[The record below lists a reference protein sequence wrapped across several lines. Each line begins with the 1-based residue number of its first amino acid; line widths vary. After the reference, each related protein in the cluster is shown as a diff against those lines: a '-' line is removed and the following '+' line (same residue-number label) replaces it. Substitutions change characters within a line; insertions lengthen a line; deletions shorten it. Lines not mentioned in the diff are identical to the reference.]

1 MKKNTHIA
9 HLSLGSNLGNKALML
24 QKAVYLLEDRLVSI
38 TAISPVYKTAA
49 WGFDSE
55 DFLNCCLSI
64 EVSVTPIKVLDT
76 ILEIENSLGRKRY
89 EQEGYAART
98 IDIDLLLYGTETLS
112 EERLQLPH
120 PQMEKRAFVL
130 VPLAQIAANAIHPVL
145 NTSVQ
150 SILEASEDLT
160 GLERTEITLHKTLNL
175 LDSGLTFIAIE
186 GNIGAGKT
194 TLSSMISED
203 FNAKLILEGFADN
216 PFLPKF
222 YEDQARYAFPLE
234 MSFLAERYQQYTE
247 STSQL
252 DLFKNFM
259 VSDYDIYKSLIF
271 AQITLGKEEYALYR
285 KLFGFMYKDAKVP
298 DAYIYL
304 YQNTERLLDNIAKR
318 GRDYEKTIDAEYLEK
333 INQGYLDFI
342 KTHHQNQ
349 QLIIDVSDRDFVS
362 NPEDY
367 QWIVKKIA
375 LFGFLKSR

>member
-24 QKAVYLLEDRLVSI
+24 QKAVYLLEDRLGSI
-38 TAISPVYKTAA
+38 IAISPVYKTAA

-76 ILEIENSLGRKRY
+76 ILEIENSLGRKRF

-98 IDIDLLLYGTETLS
+98 IDIDLLLYGTETHS

-145 NTSVQ
+145 NTSIQ
-150 SILEASEDLT
+150 SILETSEDLT
-160 GLERTEITLHKTLNL
+160 GLERTEIKLNKTLNL

-367 QWIVKKIA
+367 QWIIKKIA

>member
-9 HLSLGSNLGNKALML
+9 HFSLGSNRGNKALML
-24 QKAVYLLEDRLVSI
+24 QKAIYLLEDRLGSI
-38 TAISPVYKTAA
+38 IAISPVYKTAA

-55 DFLNCCLSI
+55 DFLNCCVSI
-64 EVSVTPIKVLDT
+64 EVTMTPLKVLDT
-76 ILEIENSLGRKRY
+76 ILEIENNLGRKRF
-89 EQEGYAART
+89 EQEGYAPRT
-98 IDIDLLLYGTETLS
+98 IDIDLLLYGTEIHLD
-112 EERLQLPH
+112 ERLQLPH

-130 VPLAQIAANAIHPVL
+130 LPLAQIAAKAIHPIFDK
-145 NTSVQ
+145 SVQ
-150 SILEASEDLT
+150 SLLNECEDSSALELT
-160 GLERTEITLHKTLNL
+160 DIVLKKTLSL
-175 LDSGLTFIAIE
+175 QDSGLTFIAIE

-234 MSFLAERYQQYTE
+234 MSFLAERYQQFTE

-271 AQITLGKEEYALYR
+271 AQITLGKEEFALYR
-285 KLFGFMYKDAKVP
+285 KLFGFMYQDAKVP

-304 YQNTERLLDNIAKR
+304 YQNTERLLENIAKR

-342 KTHHQNQ
+342 KTHHQNH

-367 QWIVKKIA
+367 QWIIKKIA

>member
-1 MKKNTHIA
+1 
-9 HLSLGSNLGNKALML
+9 
-24 QKAVYLLEDRLVSI
+24 
-38 TAISPVYKTAA
+38 
-49 WGFDSE
+49 
-55 DFLNCCLSI
+55 
-64 EVSVTPIKVLDT
+64 VLDT

-98 IDIDLLLYGTETLS
+98 IDIDLLLYGTETHS

-150 SILEASEDLT
+150 TILEASKDLT

-367 QWIVKKIA
+367 QWIIKKIA

>member
-1 MKKNTHIA
+1 MKKNIHTA
-9 HLSLGSNLGNKALML
+9 YFSLGSNRGNKALML
-24 QKAVYLLEDRLVSI
+24 QKAVYLLEDRLGSI
-38 TAISPVYKTAA
+38 SAISPVYKTAA

-64 EVSVTPIKVLDT
+64 EVAMTPLKVLDT
-76 ILEIENSLGRKRY
+76 ILEIENNLGRKRY
-89 EQEGYAART
+89 EQESYAART
-98 IDIDLLLYGTETLS
+98 IDIDLLLYGTQTHS

-130 VPLAQIAANAIHPVL
+130 VPLAQIAAKAVHPIFDK
-145 NTSVQ
+145 SVQ
-150 SILEASEDLT
+150 SLLNASEDLT
-160 GLERTEITLHKTLNL
+160 ALQRTDIALNKTLNL
-175 LDSGLTFIAIE
+175 GDSGLTFIAIE

-203 FNAKLILEGFADN
+203 FNAKLIHEGFADN

-222 YEDQARYAFPLE
+222 YEDPARYAFPLE

-271 AQITLGKEEYALYR
+271 AQITLGKEEYTLYR

-304 YQNTERLLDNIAKR
+304 YQNTERLLENIAAR
-318 GRDYEKTIDAEYLEK
+318 GRDYEKTIDAKYLEK

-342 KTHHQNQ
+342 KTHHQNH

>member
-1 MKKNTHIA
+1 M
-9 HLSLGSNLGNKALML
+9 
-24 QKAVYLLEDRLVSI
+24 
-38 TAISPVYKTAA
+38 
-49 WGFDSE
+49 
-55 DFLNCCLSI
+55 
-64 EVSVTPIKVLDT
+64 TPLKVLDT
-76 ILEIENSLGRKRY
+76 ILEIENNLGRKRF
-89 EQEGYAART
+89 EQEGYAPRT
-98 IDIDLLLYGTETLS
+98 IDIDLLLYGTEIHLD
-112 EERLQLPH
+112 ECLQLPH

-130 VPLAQIAANAIHPVL
+130 LPLVQIAAKAIHPIFDK
-145 NTSVQ
+145 SVQ
-150 SILEASEDLT
+150 SLLNESEDSSALELT
-160 GLERTEITLHKTLNL
+160 DIVLKKNL
-175 LDSGLTFIAIE
+175 SLQDSGLTFIAIE

-234 MSFLAERYQQYTE
+234 MSFLAERYQQFTE

-271 AQITLGKEEYALYR
+271 AQITLGKEEFALYR
-285 KLFGFMYKDAKVP
+285 KLFGFMYQDAKVP

-304 YQNTERLLDNIAKR
+304 YQNTERLLENIAKR

-342 KTHHQNQ
+342 KTHHQNH

-367 QWIVKKIA
+367 QWIIKKIA

>member
-1 MKKNTHIA
+1 MKKNTQIA

-24 QKAVYLLEDRLVSI
+24 QKAVYLLEDRLGSI
-38 TAISPVYKTAA
+38 IAISPVYKTAA

-64 EVSVTPIKVLDT
+64 EVSITPLKVLDT

-98 IDIDLLLYGTETLS
+98 IDIDLLLYGTETHS

-160 GLERTEITLHKTLNL
+160 GLERTEIALNKTLNL

-349 QLIIDVSDRDFVS
+349 QLIIDVSDRDFVY

-367 QWIVKKIA
+367 QWIIKKIA

>member
-1 MKKNTHIA
+1 
-9 HLSLGSNLGNKALML
+9 ML
-24 QKAVYLLEDRLVSI
+24 L
-38 TAISPVYKTAA
+38 
-49 WGFDSE
+49 
-55 DFLNCCLSI
+55 
-64 EVSVTPIKVLDT
+64 
-76 ILEIENSLGRKRY
+76 
-89 EQEGYAART
+89 
-98 IDIDLLLYGTETLS
+98 
-112 EERLQLPH
+112 
-120 PQMEKRAFVL
+120 
-130 VPLAQIAANAIHPVL
+130 PLAQIAAKAIHPIFDK
-145 NTSVQ
+145 SVQ
-150 SILEASEDLT
+150 SLLNESEDSSALELT
-160 GLERTEITLHKTLNL
+160 DIVLKKTLSL
-175 LDSGLTFIAIE
+175 QDSGLTFIAIE

-234 MSFLAERYQQYTE
+234 MSFLAERYQQFTE

-271 AQITLGKEEYALYR
+271 AQITLGKEEFALYR
-285 KLFGFMYKDAKVP
+285 KLFGFMYQDAKVP

-304 YQNTERLLDNIAKR
+304 YQNTERLLENIAKR

-342 KTHHQNQ
+342 KTHHQNH

-367 QWIVKKIA
+367 QWIIKKIA

>member
-1 MKKNTHIA
+1 
-9 HLSLGSNLGNKALML
+9 
-24 QKAVYLLEDRLVSI
+24 
-38 TAISPVYKTAA
+38 
-49 WGFDSE
+49 
-55 DFLNCCLSI
+55 
-64 EVSVTPIKVLDT
+64 
-76 ILEIENSLGRKRY
+76 
-89 EQEGYAART
+89 
-98 IDIDLLLYGTETLS
+98 
-112 EERLQLPH
+112 
-120 PQMEKRAFVL
+120 
-130 VPLAQIAANAIHPVL
+130 
-145 NTSVQ
+145 
-150 SILEASEDLT
+150 
-160 GLERTEITLHKTLNL
+160 
-175 LDSGLTFIAIE
+175 
-186 GNIGAGKT
+186 
-194 TLSSMISED
+194 
-203 FNAKLILEGFADN
+203 
-216 PFLPKF
+216 
-222 YEDQARYAFPLE
+222 

-367 QWIVKKIA
+367 QWIIKKIA

>member
-1 MKKNTHIA
+1 MKKNIQKA
-9 HLSLGSNLGNKALML
+9 YFSLGSNQGDKALML
-24 QKAVYLLEDRLVSI
+24 QKALYLLEDRIGPVYKVS
-38 TAISPVYKTAA
+38 SVYKTAA

-55 DFLNCCLSI
+55 DFLNCCVCI
-64 EVSVTPIKVLDT
+64 ETALPALDILDL
-76 ILEIENSLGRKRY
+76 ILEIENVLGRKRKV
-89 EQEGYAART
+89 QKGYSART
-98 IDIDLLLYGTETLS
+98 IDIDLLLYGKEVV
-112 EERLQLPH
+112 EEARLQLPH

-130 VPLAQIAANAIHPVL
+130 QPLAQIGATAVHPIHQI
-145 NTSVQ
+145 TVQ
-150 SILEASEDLT
+150 SLLGSCEDQAALEETHLV
-160 GLERTEITLHKTLNL
+160 LKKEIGL
-175 LDSGLTFIAIE
+175 LDSGLTFMAIE

-194 TLSSMISED
+194 TLSTMISEE

-222 YEDQARYAFPLE
+222 YEDQTRYAFPLE

-247 STSQL
+247 HTAQL

-271 AQITLGKEEYALYR
+271 AQITLGEDEYALYR

-304 YQNTERLLDNIAKR
+304 YQNTEKLLENIAKR
-318 GRDYEKTIDAEYLEK
+318 GRAYEKTIDAAYLEK

-349 QLIIDVSDRDFVS
+349 QLILDISDRDFVS
-362 NPEDY
+362 CPEDY
-367 QWIVKKIA
+367 HWILKKIA